1 MDRSRALFNC
11 FNQENVYGKTSEEM
25 LLTSDGALLELVK
38 LAFDEA
44 QYQAGL
50 AHRRL
55 PQQHQF
61 ELADF
66 VGYRGAIR
74 PSCSSAAASH

>member
-1 MDRSRALFNC
+1 MYRSRTLCNC
-11 FNQENVYGKTSEEM
+11 FNQEKVYNRTSEEM
-25 LLTSDGALLELVK
+25 LTSDGALLELMK
-38 LAFDEA
+38 LAFDKA
-44 QYQAGL
+44 QHQAGL

-74 PSCSSAAASH
+74 PSCSSTAASH